1 MNIQDVY
8 PKHFYQIYSEKH
20 KISGAVGSC
29 VYVDKE
35 SDVIELAVP
44 YSKKNV
50 FVSAKDI
57 EPILNRTENTIYQKA
72 IEKFGEKSQKE
83 MMLEEMNELSHAILR
98 ESRGRESNVSEE
110 IADVQIM
117 LDQMKLLYPEW
128 ISWEQVKLKRLEERL

>member
-20 KISGAVGSC
+20 KISGAVGVC
-29 VYVDKE
+29 VRVDKDF
-35 SDVIELAVP
+35 DVVELTTP
-44 YSKKNV
+44 YSQRNI

-72 IEKFGEKSQKE
+72 IDKFGEKSQKE
-83 MMLEEMNELSHAILR
+83 MMLEEMNELSLAFLR

-128 ISWEQVKLKRLEERL
+128 ISWEQVKLRRLEERL

>member
-72 IEKFGEKSQKE
+72 IEKFGQSHQKDK
-83 MMLEEMNELSHAILR
+83 MIEEMAELTIALFKERSGLEHNIA
-98 ESRGRESNVSEE
+98 EE
-110 IADVQIM
+110 IADTQIV
-117 LDQMKLLYPEW
+117 LNQMKLLYPDW